1 MVIEKTNTTVKIIDE
16 TDAGTRIDRYLTGQL
31 EDISRS
37 HIQKLLERGEIR
49 VNNQQIKPNYKLK
62 AGDEVIIIADTAP
75 QPVDIVPQDIP
86 LDIIYEDDDLL
97 IINKPKGMVVHPAA
111 GHWDGTLVNAIMFHC
126 GDRLSGINGELRP
139 GIVHRIDK
147 DTTGS
152 LVVCKNDQAHIAI
165 AEQIAVH
172 SIRRV
177 YEGIIHGSL
186 PQQSGT
192 VDAPIGRDPKNRKR
206 MAVEKVH
213 GKQAITHYTVLKSF
227 ANYSYVRFELE
238 TGRTHQIRVHMA
250 HLGHPLLGDE
260 VYGPKKCPFKLQGQ
274 TLHAKVIGLVHP
286 STGEYVEWEAPL
298 PEYFTRLISQ
308 METASI

>member
-1 MVIEKTNTTVKIIDE
+1 MDYGYKVFIASENE
-16 TDAGTRIDRYLTGQL
+16 AGNRIDRYLSSKL
-31 EDISRS
+31 EDVSRS
-37 HIQKLLERGEIR
+37 HLQKMLERGEIR
-49 VNNQQIKPNYKLK
+49 VNNLETKANYRLRSQ
-62 AGDEVIIIADTAP
+62 DEIILTTDTAP
-75 QPVDIVPQDIP
+75 ARVDIVPQDIP

-111 GHWDGTLVNAIMFHC
+111 GHWDGTLVNAIMYHC

-152 LVVCKNDQAHIAI
+152 LVVCKNDKAHISVAG
-165 AEQIAVH
+165 QIAVH
-172 SIRRV
+172 SIRRS
-177 YEGIIHGSL
+177 YEGIIHGRL

-192 VDAPIGRDPKNRKR
+192 VDAPIGRDPRNRKR

-213 GKQAITHYTVLKSF
+213 GKPAVTHYTVLGEF
-227 ANYSYVRFELE
+227 DNYSYVRFDLE

-250 HLGHPLLGDE
+250 YLGHPLLGDE

-286 STGEYVEWEAPL
+286 TTNEYMEWEAPL
-298 PEYFTRLISQ
+298 PEYFTRLLKNLRV
-308 METASI
+308 